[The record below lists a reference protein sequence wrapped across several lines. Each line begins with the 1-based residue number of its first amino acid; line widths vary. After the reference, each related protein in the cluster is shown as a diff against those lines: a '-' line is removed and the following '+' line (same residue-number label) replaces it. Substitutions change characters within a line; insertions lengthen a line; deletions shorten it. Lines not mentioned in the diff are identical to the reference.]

1 LSAILAAR
9 NGAFGNPASKLF
21 PWSLRFP
28 MKKHYTIAQISFLIA
43 CGSALQ
49 LAEAFLPSPLPGVR
63 IGLAN
68 ISTLLGL
75 ALFGAPAA
83 FEVAVFRP
91 IVTSLTNGTFMTPG
105 FVLSLCGSL
114 AGCAIMVLLFE
125 LTFGRRTF
133 SLIAISLIGALV
145 HNVAEIWVAYIW
157 LIPHKGVF
165 ALVPLF
171 VIPALIGGYFVGW
184 SSRYVLDKIKS
195 GQLSDFTVY
204 EHALDPGQPPELTAK
219 DKIKVLTAFLM
230 VVSTIFLRTVPA
242 YGVLIVVV
250 VGLIILYRQPVPFSR
265 LFRLWGVV
273 VFSFVLPV
281 LFSARGESLWHAG
294 IISITDYGIHQGA
307 LFSVRLVF
315 LILIS
320 VWIGVA
326 EPAKLSQEL
335 AWILSPLKYFHFS
348 VDRIPR
354 MMSLSLSFIPVVW
367 ERFAQVKPKSLR
379 GVLDALGNFF
389 VSLNKS

>member
-1 LSAILAAR
+1 
-9 NGAFGNPASKLF
+9 
-21 PWSLRFP
+21 
-28 MKKHYTIAQISFLIA
+28 MKKHFNIAQISFLVA

-49 LAEAFLPSPLPGVR
+49 LAEMFLPTPVPGVR

-91 IVTSLTNGTFMTPG
+91 VVTSLTNGTFMTPG

-114 AGCAIMVLLFE
+114 ASCVLMVLVYE
-125 LTFGRRTF
+125 LTVGRHTF

-145 HNVAEIWVAYIW
+145 HNATEIWVAYLW
-157 LIPHKGVF
+157 LIPNKGVF
-165 ALVPLF
+165 ALLPLF
-171 VIPALIGGYFVGW
+171 LIPALVGGYFVGW
-184 SSRYVLDKIKS
+184 SSRYVIDKIKN
-195 GQLSDFTVY
+195 GHLSDFAIF
-204 EHALDPGQPPELTAK
+204 ENAQDSGQPPELTAK
-219 DKIKVLTAFLM
+219 DKIKVLTAFSM
-230 VVSTIFLRTVPA
+230 VISTIFIRTVQS
-242 YGVLIVVV
+242 YGILIASILVLIIV
-250 VGLIILYRQPVPFSR
+250 YRQKVPFSR

-281 LFSARGESLWHAG
+281 LFSSRGEAIWHWHIITITHFG
-294 IISITDYGIHQGA
+294 IRQGV
-307 LFSVRLVF
+307 LFSFRLIF

-320 VWIGVA
+320 IWIGVA
-326 EPAKLSQEL
+326 EPEKLSQEL

-354 MMSLSLSFIPVVW
+354 MTSLSISFIPVVW
-367 ERFAQVKPKSLR
+367 EKFAQVKPKTLT
-379 GVLDALGNFF
+379 GVLDALGGFF
-389 VSLNKS
+389 VSLKKE